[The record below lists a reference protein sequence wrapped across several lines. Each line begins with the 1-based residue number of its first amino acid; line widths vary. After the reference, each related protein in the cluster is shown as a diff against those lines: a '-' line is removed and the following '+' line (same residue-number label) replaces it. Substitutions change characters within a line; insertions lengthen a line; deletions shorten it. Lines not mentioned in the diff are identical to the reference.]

1 MSFQDFGLAEPILRA
16 VLMEGYTEATP
27 IQSQAI
33 GPVLEGKD
41 VIGCAQTGTGKTAA
55 FTLPLLHRLVSDT
68 TTPHSKRRPI
78 RALVLASTRELA
90 SQIRESVV
98 NYGAYCSLRS
108 TAIFGGVSQGPQER
122 ALYHG
127 IDVLV
132 ATPGRLL
139 DLIQQGFVDLSKVQC
154 LVLDEADRMLDM
166 GFLPAIRAI
175 TRYVPTDRQTLLFS
189 ATMPEP
195 IVELANS
202 ILRDPVRVTIEP
214 KRKTTDLVE
223 QSIYHVPQKQK
234 LALLLKLI
242 EEMKPKRALVFT
254 RTKYGADRVAKHLLG
269 ANIRAEAIH
278 SNKSQNKRLKI
289 LESFKWQN
297 PPILVA
303 TDIASRGIDV
313 DMVSHVFN
321 FDLPM
326 EPETYVHRIGR
337 TGRAGASGLA
347 ISFCDYDERKV
358 LHSIEKLL
366 GKRIPHAGTIEP
378 PAEERRDSRP
388 RGDRSN
394 SDRSR
399 SDRTAPKPTRSD
411 RQNSERP
418 DSDRRSS
425 DRPSSDRPSSDRSS
439 SERSEGGD
447 RGFGKRRFKGSRPGG
462 KPGSRPGAGAKPMAN
477 ESKPKSFKSAKPS
490 FNAESGDRSSN
501 GSAPAAK
508 KRWNKGGRS
517 TATLKGPKP
526 KRRSKPS
533 E

>member
-33 GPVLEGKD
+33 GPILEGKD

-55 FTLPLLHRLVSDT
+55 FTLPLLHRLVSDA
-68 TTPHSKRRPI
+68 PPPSKRRPI

-127 IDVLV
+127 VDVLV

-175 TRYVPTDRQTLLFS
+175 TRYVPNDRQTLLFS

-234 LALLLKLI
+234 LGLLLKLI

-313 DMVSHVFN
+313 DMVTHVFN

-326 EPETYVHRIGR
+326 EPETYVHRIG
-337 TGRAGASGLA
+337 GP
-347 ISFCDYDERKV
+347 V
-358 LHSIEKLL
+358 
-366 GKRIPHAGTIEP
+366 EP
-378 PAEERRDSRP
+378 APVVW
-388 RGDRSN
+388 
-394 SDRSR
+394 RSR
-399 SDRTAPKPTRSD
+399 SAITMNARCCIRSKSCSASEFRTQVQSKRLLTNEGIRGLGVID
-411 RQNSERP
+411 KT
-418 DSDRRSS
+418 
-425 DRPSSDRPSSDRSS
+425 PSVR
-439 SERSEGGD
+439 
-447 RGFGKRRFKGSRPGG
+447 
-462 KPGSRPGAGAKPMAN
+462 AKFRAT
-477 ESKPKSFKSAKPS
+477 ELGTSKI
-490 FNAESGDRSSN
+490 
-501 GSAPAAK
+501 
-508 KRWNKGGRS
+508 RS
-517 TATLKGPKP
+517 TQP
-526 KRRSKPS
+526 
-533 E
+533 